1 MRTGWHLVGPA
12 LAAAMLALTCP
23 GPGAAD
29 ETLSVM
35 PVSGSAPIPAILLKP
50 PGDGPFAA
58 IVMLHDCSGLG
69 PKSSGAPRRWAGE
82 LVAQGYVVI
91 IPDSFGPRGH
101 PDGIC
106 TVPVTRQQGVGFADR
121 VADAYGALA
130 LLRGLPYVDGRRVAV
145 MGGSHGGATT
155 LVAMLPPGPAG
166 TPLDAARAEGFV
178 AGIALYPRCGMRLG
192 GWTVSRHNG
201 NLGPVTGYSG
211 VYRSIGALLILAGE
225 ADDWTPAEHCRR
237 MTETSAAAGY
247 PVEIR
252 IYPGAHHSFDSETP
266 VRYVAARN
274 SPEPYDGKGATTG
287 GNAEAWSAAR
297 EDVRAFLA
305 RTLAPQ

>member
-1 MRTGWHLVGPA
+1 MRAGRHRVGPV
-12 LAAAMLALTCP
+12 LAAALLVLASHA
-23 GPGAAD
+23 AAD
-29 ETLSVM
+29 ETVSIT
-35 PVSGSAPIPAILLKP
+35 PVGGGAPIPATLLKP

-101 PDGIC
+101 PDGVC
-106 TVPVTRQQGVGFADR
+106 SVPITRQQGVGFADR

-130 LLRGLPYVDGRRVAV
+130 LLRDLPYVDGRRVAA

-166 TPLDAARAEGFV
+166 TPLDAARSDGFV

-192 GWTVSRHNG
+192 SWNVTRHNG

-211 VYRSIGALLILAGE
+211 VYRSIGALLILSGE
-225 ADDWTPAEHCRR
+225 ADDWTPSEHCRR
-237 MTETSAAAGY
+237 MAETSATAGF

-252 IYPGAHHSFDSETP
+252 VYPGAHHSFDSDTP
-266 VRYVAARN
+266 VRYVPDRN

-287 GNAEAWSAAR
+287 GNAAAWAAAR
-297 EDVRAFLA
+297 DDVRAFLA
-305 RTLAPQ
+305 RVLAPQ

>member
-1 MRTGWHLVGPA
+1 MRAGRHLVGPA
-12 LAAAMLALTCP
+12 LAVVLLVSAGAA
-23 GPGAAD
+23 AAD
-29 ETLSVM
+29 EIVAVT
-35 PVSGSAPIPAILLKP
+35 PVGGGAAIPATLLKP

-58 IVMLHDCSGLG
+58 VVMLHDCSGLG

-82 LVAQGYVVI
+82 LVAQGYAVI

-130 LLRGLPYVDGRRVAV
+130 YLRSLPFVDGRRIAV

-155 LVAMLPPGPAG
+155 LTALLPPGGAG

-178 AGIALYPRCGMRLG
+178 AGVALYPRCGMRLG
-192 GWTVSRHNG
+192 GWNVARHNG
-201 NLGPVTGYSG
+201 NVGPVTGYFG
-211 VYRSIGALLILAGE
+211 VYRPTGALLILAGE
-225 ADDWTPAEHCRR
+225 ADDWTPAEHCRH
-237 MTETSAAAGY
+237 MAEVSLAAGY
-247 PVEIR
+247 AVDIR
-252 IYPGAHHSFDSETP
+252 IYPGARHSFDSSTP
-266 VRYVAARN
+266 VRYVAERN

-287 GNAEAWSAAR
+287 GNAAAWAAAR

-305 RTLAPQ
+305 RVLAPQ